1 MSYRRLEMLIED
13 LAKENY
19 IDNELYKLY
28 NVKRGLRDEHGK
40 GVLVGL
46 TKISEVHGYLV
57 DEGEKV
63 PDEGKLLYRGINLEN
78 LVRGFQNDG
87 RFGYEETSYLLLF
100 GKLPNKE
107 ELNWYNAYMSERRTL
122 IKGFIEDYILK
133 NPSINIMNALQRNV
147 LTLYVFDE
155 NPDEV
160 TLGNVLIQSLDLI
173 AKVPT
178 LMAYAYQSKKH
189 CYEKENL
196 HLYSPKSEYSTAEN
210 ILYMIRENGSF
221 TRKEAETLDLAL
233 VLHADHGG
241 GNNSSF
247 TNYVISSS
255 GTDTYSA
262 IAAAIG
268 SLKGPKHGGANQKVL
283 EMMEFIADELGDN
296 PTDDEIKSLL
306 RKIIKKEAFDRSGL
320 IYGMGHAVYT
330 ASDPRATLFKEKAY
344 DLAEEK
350 GVLEAFYLFARIE
363 ELSKE
368 VFREVKG
375 PNFVICANVD
385 FYSGLVYTMLEIP
398 LELFT
403 PLFAV
408 ARMVGWCAHRLEQ
421 IVSDNKIVRPA
432 YKGIKGSINYISMD
446 ER

>member
-1 MSYRRLEMLIED
+1 MKDAKLEQLSKE
-13 LAKENY
+13 LAQENY
-19 IDNELYKLY
+19 IDNELYKKY
-28 NVKRGLRDEHGK
+28 NVMRGLRDTQGK
-40 GVLVGL
+40 GILVGL

-63 PDEGKLLYRGINLEN
+63 PDKGKLIYRGINLEE
-78 LVRGFQNDG
+78 LVRGFQRDG

-100 GKLPNKE
+100 GKLPSKSQLE
-107 ELNWYNAYMSERRTL
+107 WYKSHL
-122 IKGFIEDYILK
+122 IHHAPLAKGFLEDHILK
-133 NPSINIMNALQRNV
+133 NPGINIMNALQRAI
-147 LTLYVFDE
+147 LTLYAFDDE
-155 NPDEV
+155 PDQV
-160 TLGNVLIQSLDLI
+160 TLENVLAQSLDLI
-173 AKVPT
+173 AKIPS

-189 CYEKENL
+189 TYEKENL
-196 HLYSPKSEYSTAEN
+196 RLYSPKAEYSTAEN
-210 ILYMIRENGSF
+210 ILYMIRENGNF
-221 TRKEAETLDLAL
+221 TPKEAEILDLAL
-233 VLHADHGG
+233 VVHADHGG

-262 IAAAIG
+262 LAASIG

-283 EMMEFIADELGDN
+283 EMMEYIVQEIGDN
-296 PTDDEIKSLL
+296 PGDEEIREIL
-306 RKIIKKEAFDRSGL
+306 RRIIRKEAFDGSGL
-320 IYGMGHAVYT
+320 VYGMGHAVYT

-344 DLAEEK
+344 ELAVDK
-350 GVLEAFYLFARIE
+350 NLIEAYNLFARIE

-368 VFREVKG
+368 VFKELKG
-375 PNFVICANVD
+375 ENFVICANVD

-398 LELFT
+398 QELFT

-421 IVSDNKIVRPA
+421 IVCDNKIVRPA
-432 YKGIKGSINYISMD
+432 YKGINGSIRYVEMK

>member
-1 MSYRRLEMLIED
+1 MDTHKLDKMVEE
-13 LAKENY
+13 LAHENH
-19 IDNELYKLY
+19 IDNELYKKY
-28 NVKRGLRDEHGK
+28 NVMRGLRDVHGK

-63 PDEGKLLYRGINLEN
+63 PDKGKLLYRGINLEE
-78 LVRGFQNDG
+78 LVRGFQQDK

-107 ELNWYNAYMSERRTL
+107 ELNWYFDYLSDNRRL
-122 IKGFIEDYILK
+122 IKNFIEDYIMK
-133 NPSINIMNALQRNV
+133 NPGVNLMNALQRAV

-155 NPDEV
+155 NPDQV
-160 TLGNVLIQSLDLI
+160 NLKNVLIQSLDLI
-173 AKVPT
+173 AKAPS

-189 CYEKENL
+189 YYDTGNF
-196 HLYSPKSEYSTAEN
+196 HLYAPKKEYSTAEN
-210 ILYMIRENGSF
+210 ILYMIRENGQF
-221 TRKEAETLDLAL
+221 TSKEAEILDLAL

-262 IAAAIG
+262 IAASIG

-283 EMMEFIADELGDN
+283 EMMEYIAKEVGDN
-296 PTDDEIKSLL
+296 PTDENIKHLL
-306 RKIIKKEAFDRSGL
+306 RKIIKKQAFDHSGL

-330 ASDPRATLFKEKAY
+330 ASDPRAALFKEKAY
-344 DLAEEK
+344 ELAEEK
-350 GVLEAFYLFARIE
+350 NYLEAYSLFAKVE
-363 ELSKE
+363 TLSKE
-368 VFREVKG
+368 VFRELKG
-375 PNFVICANVD
+375 DNFVICANVD
-385 FYSGLVYTMLEIP
+385 FYSGLVYSMLEIP
-398 LELFT
+398 AELFT

-408 ARMVGWCAHRLEQ
+408 SRMVGWCAHRLEQ
-421 IVSDNKIVRPA
+421 IVCDNKIVRPA
-432 YKGIKGSINYISMD
+432 YKGIKGTIKYVDIN